1 MASQFGQTSTGA
13 GRTSVGQST
22 KAEAAQLGIVN
33 FVFIETDDLVEKTP
47 DIDKGFEEYTNA
59 SDYEDKDGAYYGA
72 IKYRLPES
80 SESKEENLPVAFP
93 LNRYNFTLPV
103 KGETIYIQTING
115 KNFYTP
121 ISFQNTT
128 GFNTNI
134 NILRATVKV
143 ADESTTGGGTENYKE
158 VSQTGISNSNTPSNT
173 KSKTNKGFQGKYY
186 KRNIK
191 LHQLKPNEGDTI
203 IQGKSGNSIRF
214 SGYIHTDKTNGKQ
227 HPAILIRNGE
237 NSDSQQNNKVFGTT
251 IEDINKDGTS
261 IQITAGEYSTLYD
274 STTIKVNKEAISKY
288 PASDDLKGDQIVVN
302 SGRIILSSKT
312 AETFLFSKKN
322 FSIFTD
328 DIVTIDTEK
337 GFNLI
342 SQNGNVQLQTKGSK
356 NIVLTVENGK
366 IYAGKDGATQQ
377 MILGNTL
384 VDLLTQ
390 LIDAINAMTI
400 ATPSGPSAP
409 GPINKAPFNQVK
421 NNLKTALSKT
431 NYLI

>member
-1 MASQFGQTSTGA
+1 MAQFGQTSTGA
-13 GRTSVGQST
+13 GSTPGAQST

-33 FVFIETDDLVEKTP
+33 FVFLETDDLVEKTA
-47 DIDKGFEEYTNA
+47 DLDKGFEEVANT
-59 SDYEDKDGAYYGA
+59 SDYEEKDGAYYGA

-80 SESKEENLPVAFP
+80 SETKEENLPVAFP

-103 KGETIYIQTING
+103 KNETVYIQTING

-134 NILRATVKV
+134 NILRTTIKV
-143 ADESTTGGGTENYKE
+143 ADESTTGGGTATYKE
-158 VSQTGISNSNTPSNT
+158 TSQTGIPNSDTPSNT
-173 KSKTNKGFQGKYY
+173 KSKTKKGFQGKYY

-214 SGYIHTDKTNGKQ
+214 SGYIHSDRTNGKQ
-227 HPAILIRNGE
+227 YPAILIRNGE
-237 NSDSQQNNKVFGTT
+237 NADSQQNNKVFGTT

-288 PASDDLKGDQIVVN
+288 PASDDLKGDQLVVN
-302 SGRIILSSKT
+302 SGRILLSSKT

-342 SQNGNVQLQTKGSK
+342 SQNGNIQLQTKGSK

-409 GPINKAPFNQVK
+409 GPIDKSPFNQVK

>member
-1 MASQFGQTSTGA
+1 MAQFGQTSTGA
-13 GRTSVGQST
+13 GRTSGGQST

-33 FVFIETDDLVEKTP
+33 FVFLETDDLVEKTA
-47 DIDKGFEEYTNA
+47 DIDKGFEEVANT
-59 SDYEDKDGAYYGA
+59 SDYEEKDGAYYGA

-80 SESKEENLPVAFP
+80 SETKEENLPVAFP

-103 KGETIYIQTING
+103 KNETVYIQTING

-134 NILRATVKV
+134 NILRTTVKV

-158 VSQTGISNSNTPSNT
+158 TSQTGIPNSDTPSNT
-173 KSKTNKGFQGKYY
+173 KSKTKKGFQGKYY

-214 SGYIHTDKTNGKQ
+214 SGYIHSDRTNGKQ
-227 HPAILIRNGE
+227 YPAILIRNGE
-237 NSDSQQNNKVFGTT
+237 NADSQQNNKVFGTT

-288 PASDDLKGDQIVVN
+288 PASDDLKGDQLVVN
-302 SGRIILSSKT
+302 SGRILLSSKT

-342 SQNGNVQLQTKGSK
+342 SQNGNIQLQTKGSK

-409 GPINKAPFNQVK
+409 GPIDKSPFNQVK

>member
-1 MASQFGQTSTGA
+1 MAQFGQTSTGV
-13 GRTSVGQST
+13 GRTSGGQST
-22 KAEAAQLGIVN
+22 KAESAQLGIVN
-33 FVFIETDDLVEKTP
+33 FVFIEADDLVEKTT
-47 DIDKGFEEYTNA
+47 DIDKGFEEYANA

-143 ADESTTGGGTENYKE
+143 TDESSTGGGTENYKE
-158 VSQTGISNSNTPSNT
+158 VSQTGIANSNTPSNT

-237 NSDSQQNNKVFGTT
+237 NSDSQQTNKVFGTT

-261 IQITAGEYSTLYD
+261 IQITSGEYSTLYD
-274 STTIKVNKEAISKY
+274 STTIKVKKEAVNKY
-288 PASDDLKGDQIVVN
+288 PASDDLKGDQLVVN

-328 DIVTIDTEK
+328 DIVTIDAEK

-342 SQNGNVQLQTKGSK
+342 SQNGNIQLQTKSSK

-409 GPINKAPFNQVK
+409 GPIDKSPFNQVK

>member
-1 MASQFGQTSTGA
+1 MASQFGQSSTGA
-13 GRTSVGQST
+13 GRSSVGQST

-33 FVFIETDDLVEKTP
+33 FVFTEMEELVEKTP
-47 DIDKGFEEYTNA
+47 DADKGFEEIKND
-59 SDYEDKDGAYYGA
+59 SDYEEKDGTYYGA

-80 SESKEENLPVAFP
+80 KETKEENLPIAFP

-103 KGETIYIQTING
+103 KNETVYVQNING

-121 ISFQNTT
+121 IAFQNTT
-128 GFNTNI
+128 SFNTNI
-134 NILRATVKV
+134 NILGSSIKV
-143 ADESTTGGGTENYKE
+143 TDESTTGGGTENYKE
-158 VSQTGISNSNTPSNT
+158 VSQTGIANSNTPSNS

-186 KRNIK
+186 KRNLK

-203 IQGKSGNSIRF
+203 IQGKFGNSIRL
-214 SGYIHTDKTNGKQ
+214 SGYIHTDKTDGKQ

-237 NSDSQQNNKVFGTT
+237 NADSQQNNKVFATT

-261 IQITAGEYSTLYD
+261 IQITSGEYSTLYD
-274 STTIKVNKEAISKY
+274 STTIKVAKEAIAKY
-288 PASDDLKGDQIVVN
+288 PSSDELKGDQLVVN
-302 SGRIILSSKT
+302 SGRIILSAKN
-312 AETFLFSKKN
+312 AETFLFSKKT

-328 DIVTIDTEK
+328 DIVTIDSEK

-342 SQNGNVQLQTKGSK
+342 SQNGNIQLSAKNSK
-356 NIVLTVENGK
+356 NITLSVSNGK
-366 IYAGKDGATQQ
+366 IYAGKEGATEQ

-390 LIDAINAMTI
+390 LIDAINTMTI
-400 ATPSGPSAP
+400 ATPAGPSSP
-409 GPINKAPFNQVK
+409 GPINKAPFNSVK

>member
-1 MASQFGQTSTGA
+1 MASIFGQTSTGA
-13 GRTSVGQST
+13 GRPSSGQSSPVESA
-22 KAEAAQLGIVN
+22 KLGIVN
-33 FVFIETDDLVEKTP
+33 FVFIEADDLVEKTS
-47 DIDKGFEEYTNA
+47 DTDKGFEEYTNS
-59 SDYEDKDGAYYGA
+59 SDYEEKDGSYYGA

-80 SESKEENLPVAFP
+80 SETKEENLPVAFP

-143 ADESTTGGGTENYKE
+143 TDESTTGGGTQNYKE
-158 VSQTGISNSNTPSNT
+158 VSQTGIANSNTATNS

-214 SGYIHTDKTNGKQ
+214 SGYIHSDKTNGTQ

-274 STTIKVNKEAISKY
+274 STTIKVNKEAVSKY
-288 PASDDLKGDQIVVN
+288 PASDDLKGDQLVVN

-342 SQNGNVQLQTKGSK
+342 SQNGNIQLQTKGSK

>member
-1 MASQFGQTSTGA
+1 MAQFGQSTTG
-13 GRTSVGQST
+13 GRVAAGQSS
-22 KAEAAQLGIVN
+22 KADASLLGIVN
-33 FVFIETDDLVEKTP
+33 FVFTEIDDLVEKTN
-47 DIDKGFEEYTNA
+47 DSDKLFEEIENN
-59 SDYEDKDGAYYGA
+59 SDYEEKDGVYYGA
-72 IKYRLPES
+72 IKYRLPDS
-80 SESKEENLPVAFP
+80 SETKEEGLPIAFP

-103 KGETIYIQTING
+103 KNETVYIQTING

-134 NILRATVKV
+134 NILNASIKKT
-143 ADESTTGGGTENYKE
+143 DESSTGGGVENYKE
-158 VSQTGISNSNTPSNT
+158 VSQTGIANSDVPTNT

-203 IQGKSGNSIRF
+203 IQGKFGNSIRF
-214 SGYIHTDKTNGKQ
+214 SGYIHSDKIDGKQ
-227 HPAILIRNGE
+227 YPAILIRNGE
-237 NSDSQQNNKVFGTT
+237 NADSQQNNKVFGTT

-261 IQITAGEYSTLYD
+261 IQITSGEYSTLYD
-274 STTIKVNKEAISKY
+274 STTIKVNKEAIAKY
-288 PASDDLKGDQIVVN
+288 PSSDDLKGNQLVVN
-302 SGRIILSSKT
+302 SGRLIFSSKT
-312 AETFLFSKKN
+312 AETFLFSKKT

-409 GPINKAPFNQVK
+409 GPIDKSPFNQVK

>member
-1 MASQFGQTSTGA
+1 MASIFGQTSTGA
-13 GRTSVGQST
+13 SRPSAGPSSQTESA
-22 KAEAAQLGIVN
+22 KLGIVN
-33 FVFIETDDLVEKTP
+33 FVFTEMDDLVEKTT
-47 DIDKGFEEYTNA
+47 DIDKGFEEYANT
-59 SDYEDKDGAYYGA
+59 SDYEEKDGAYYGA

-80 SESKEENLPVAFP
+80 SETKEENLPVAFP

-103 KGETIYIQTING
+103 KNETVYIQTING

-121 ISFQNTT
+121 IAFQNTT

-134 NILRATVKV
+134 NILRSTIKL

-158 VSQTGISNSNTPSNT
+158 VSQTGISNSNTPTNT

-186 KRNIK
+186 KRNLK

-214 SGYIHTDKTNGKQ
+214 SGYIHNDRKNGKQ

-237 NSDSQQNNKVFGTT
+237 NADSQQNNKVFGTT
-251 IEDINKDGTS
+251 VEDINKDGTS
-261 IQITAGEYSTLYD
+261 IQITSGEYSTLYD
-274 STTIKVNKEAISKY
+274 STTIKVNKEAIAKY
-288 PASDDLKGDQIVVN
+288 PSSDDLKGDQLVVN
-302 SGRIILSSKT
+302 SGRLILSSKT
-312 AETFLFSKKN
+312 AETFLFSKKT

-328 DIVTIDTEK
+328 DVVTIDAEK

-342 SQNGNVQLQTKGSK
+342 SQNANIQLAAKNSK
-356 NIVLTVENGK
+356 NIILSVSNGK
-366 IYAGKDGATQQ
+366 IYAGKDGATEQ
-377 MILGNTL
+377 MLLGNTL

-409 GPINKAPFNQVK
+409 GPIDKSPFNSVK